1 MSLLSLFLLSF
12 FTVAWA
18 SPVPLQPRAGEGA
31 DLVQHV
37 DEKVLSFGLKVV
49 GVVTLALILR
59 QVVLLTSWWIKFCTK
74 RKADDRAVELAAG
87 IAANANGPQGEA
99 GPDGNQDQAGPD
111 GTVV

>member
-18 SPVPLQPRAGEGA
+18 SPVSLQPRAGEAA
-31 DLVQHV
+31 DLVQLV
-37 DEKVLSFGLKVV
+37 DEKGLSFGLKV
-49 GVVTLALILR
+49 
-59 QVVLLTSWWIKFCTK
+59 WIKFCTK
-74 RKADDRAVELAAG
+74 RCYRKADDRAVELVAG
-87 IAANANGPQGEA
+87 IATNANGPQGEA

>member
-18 SPVPLQPRAGEGA
+18 SPVPLQPRAGEAA
-31 DLVQHV
+31 DLVQLV
-37 DEKVLSFGLKVV
+37 DEKGLSFGLKV
-49 GVVTLALILR
+49 
-59 QVVLLTSWWIKFCTK
+59 WIKFCTK
-74 RKADDRAVELAAG
+74 RCYRKADDRAVELAAG